1 MPPTLRSRL
10 KGQPPK
16 KEAPE
21 TEPLPKGNS
30 LRKVVSKTEPPQT
43 RVITMRRS
51 DAPAPEVEINPVTQP
66 IIQASREEEKE
77 ANADFKSFFAKHYLD
92 NHGFPT
98 PSIFK
103 QPIAFELFNQDGLFN
118 MRSVVNDIRG
128 LVLLR
133 KDLSHLVIGWNTAM
147 LSLTI
152 REFKKRKIHHT
163 TQYTTQTAQLAIEP
177 KFFFGTNLGINLD
190 EDHPTPKQQRRN
202 DLVMVDISVLREGS
216 VASLSVEHALR
227 KEPDLVIDS
236 QGDIAILGWNRESV
250 SAEKERL
257 QATEHGRKAEMNHEL
272 QKMKRYWTERAKTI
286 KAEQSVTYF
295 LALHNSIRA
304 QVNQL
309 PGPPKEFEASYLPG
323 FYMVKVRW
331 ADLKEAFQF
340 PGWDSDRPSDKF
352 KCRGRE
358 AGPHEMKLHIQP
370 DTELG
375 QDGTFSAKFHFG
387 LIEGTMTLSTSP
399 ENLFSDVGHSLDGSL
414 DSSMTTAVEGE
425 TTLDNATRDKTEEK
439 DEETRVSKR
448 KLDSVEEESDSSVV
462 SNGQP
467 AQKRVRFTTRSTS
480 PKQGEDIAHENHA
493 QAGDFTHKN
502 QLQPS
507 TSEAPRPSR
516 KDQRH
521 PCVLHIHVPNPRRR
535 RWQHN
540 SGSRCGTT
548 KRRRR
553 EPWSLPLHDNDP
565 QVYLGA
571 KGYFKCPAIGDGENK
586 ISIYRIS
593 SGKRLSTD

>member
-30 LRKVVSKTEPPQT
+30 LIKVVSKTEPPQT

-51 DAPAPEVEINPVTQP
+51 DAPAAEVEINPVTQP

-77 ANADFKSFFAKHYLD
+77 ANADFKSFVAKHYLD

-98 PSIFK
+98 PSIFRE
-103 QPIAFELFNQDGLFN
+103 PIAFELFNQDGLFN

-152 REFKKRKIHHT
+152 REFKRPRIHHT

-177 KFFFGTNLGINLD
+177 KFFFGINLGINLG
-190 EDHPTPKQQRRN
+190 EKHPTPKQQRRY
-202 DLVMVDISVLREGS
+202 DL
-216 VASLSVEHALR
+216 
-227 KEPDLVIDS
+227 EPDLVIDS

-257 QATEHGRKAEMNHEL
+257 QATEHIRKAEMNHEL

-286 KAEQSVTYF
+286 KAKQTTEG
-295 LALHNSIRA
+295 ID
-304 QVNQL
+304 
-309 PGPPKEFEASYLPG
+309 ASYLPG
-323 FYMVKVRW
+323 SYMVKVRW
-331 ADLKEAFQF
+331 VDLKEAFRF

-370 DTELG
+370 DIELG

-399 ENLFSDVGHSLDGSL
+399 EKFFSDLGHSLDRSL
-414 DSSMTTAVEGE
+414 DSSMT
-425 TTLDNATRDKTEEK
+425 NAQN
-439 DEETRVSKR
+439 DEETRSSKR
-448 KLDSVEEESDSSVV
+448 KLDSVEEESDRVISG
-462 SNGQP
+462 GQP

-480 PKQGEDIAHENHA
+480 PKQQENIMHENHPQPEVFA
-493 QAGDFTHKN
+493 HQNQAE
-502 QLQPS
+502 PS
-507 TSEAPRPSR
+507 TSATPRPSR

-521 PCVLHIHVPNPRRR
+521 PVYFTFSYRILGATDGSTTLAHVTEL
-535 RWQHN
+535 Q
-540 SGSRCGTT
+540 SGGEENRG
-548 KRRRR
+548 RF
-553 EPWSLPLHDNDP
+553 LYYDNDP

-571 KGYFKCPAIGDGENK
+571 KGYFKCPEIGDGENK

-593 SGKRLSTD
+593 SGKQLSID